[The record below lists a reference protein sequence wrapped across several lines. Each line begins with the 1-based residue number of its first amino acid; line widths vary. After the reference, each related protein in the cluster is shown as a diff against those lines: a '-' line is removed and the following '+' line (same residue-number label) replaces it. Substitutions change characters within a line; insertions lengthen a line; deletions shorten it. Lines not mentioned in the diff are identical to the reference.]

1 MRTALI
7 PLLIAASAFAQQV
20 AFTSRAYVLSPVT
33 IVSFDSSPEYG
44 FDSLTIRNDGARRIV
59 AVHVQ
64 IMFHSAAGD
73 EIADERRVQAEVD
86 LRETRRFAV
95 GLGHIEGLRQLARSR
110 RQSSALAIL
119 TIESVEFADGSEWK
133 QSEREQ
139 GAPIDPLR
147 PEQLEKK

>member
-1 MRTALI
+1 MVASSAL
-7 PLLIAASAFAQQV
+7 AQQV

-33 IVSFDSSPEYG
+33 VVSFDSSKEYG
-44 FDSLTIRNDGARRIV
+44 FDSLTIRNDGGRAVI

-64 IMFHSAAGD
+64 IVFHSAAGD
-73 EIADERRVQAEVD
+73 EVADERRVQVD
-86 LRETRRFAV
+86 LDPRDTRRFAV
-95 GLGHIEGLRQLARSR
+95 ALGQLEGLRQLARSR

-119 TIESVEFADGSEWK
+119 TIEAVEFADGSEWK

-147 PEQLEKK
+147 PAKVERK